1 MICMDSSQILFCRYH
16 TTMHW
21 SVPGSSWCLVAIVQ
35 AVMWLL
41 IRTWKRLK
49 PRELHCKYY
58 WGGEGLHCKYY
69 CEGEVR
75 MKDKEG

>member
-1 MICMDSSQILFCRYH
+1 
-16 TTMHW
+16 MHW
-21 SVPGSSWCLVAIVQ
+21 SVPGSSWCLVTIVQ

-58 WGGEGLHCKYY
+58 WGGE
-69 CEGEVR
+69 VR